1 MDTRNLDI
9 YFLRHGQTEWNVS
22 KRVQGRLDSK
32 LTEKGEHQA
41 YLQSMVLSQRSDTSL
56 RQVFCSP
63 LGRTRQ
69 TADILLKNN
78 DLKINFDNRL
88 VEISVGE
95 WEGALQSDLK
105 KNHPELFIT
114 EPTFLSLYGAAP
126 NGEGYE
132 SLKERCIDFLCSIK
146 QPSIVISHG
155 VIMTVFRGILLDL
168 DYHEME
174 KWNQPQ
180 GKVIHIKNNSETV
193 YSL

>member
-1 MDTRNLDI
+1 MDTQNLDI

-105 KNHPELFIT
+105 KIIQNFLLLNPLF
-114 EPTFLSLYGAAP
+114 
-126 NGEGYE
+126 
-132 SLKERCIDFLCSIK
+132 FLC
-146 QPSIVISHG
+146 
-155 VIMTVFRGILLDL
+155 
-168 DYHEME
+168 ME
-174 KWNQPQ
+174 RHQMVRVMKAL
-180 GKVIHIKNNSETV
+180 KRDV
-193 YSL
+193 